1 MGMEITPGQSLTCVV
16 MSCPVLEAGTDLALS
31 LLDSGI
37 AIKPC
42 SGEIPP
48 VDPHE
53 GGARCDEK
61 DFSHLHL
68 RQ

>member
-16 MSCPVLEAGTDLALS
+16 MSCPVLEAGTDLALN
-31 LLDSGI
+31 LLGSGI

-53 GGARCDEK
+53 GGK
-61 DFSHLHL
+61 V
-68 RQ
+68 